1 VQNGHTCSVSVG
13 LSQRPTPDAII
24 DAWRSFRGRPQELDL
39 PSAPPP
45 EPEPLALV
53 RRVLDGL
60 SGQPG
65 PDSWDGTEYALK
77 GTGRAA
83 LTAADRAQL
92 GTAADRYPLF
102 G

>member
-1 VQNGHTCSVSVG
+1 MHYLDLTV
-13 LSQRPTPDAII
+13 
-24 DAWRSFRGRPQELDL
+24 DL

-45 EPEPLALV
+45 GPEPLALV

-60 SGQPG
+60 GGQPG
-65 PDSWDGTEYALK
+65 PGGWDDAEYALK
-77 GTGRAA
+77 GTGRMA
-83 LTAADRAQL
+83 LTAADRAGR